1 MSWHQGLGT
10 PNNLQA
16 RLNSAA
22 TNGDPGTVTSLGL
35 GNGFVDRYLS
45 RRRSAPHLHS
55 VTFLAPQI
63 TPVWR
68 SSVQFCEEAFEEHF
82 RRRAHGGV
90 MCGGCVGLGC
100 RTT

>member
-45 RRRSAPHLHS
+45 RRCSAPHLHS
-55 VTFLAPQI
+55 VTFLSPQI

-68 SSVQFCEEAFEEHF
+68 SSVQFCVAK
-82 RRRAHGGV
+82 RRLDSTFGDELMVGS
-90 MCGGCVGLGC
+90 CVGVV
-100 RTT
+100 